1 MSFLKSL
8 DISASGMSAQRVRM
22 DTIAQNIANAT
33 TSRTA
38 DGEPYRRR
46 VVVLSEMQGT
56 AFSTYLSRARSTGP
70 GSPRAART
78 NMGVKVADIA
88 TDNSDLRLEYDPTH
102 PDANEDG
109 YVQYPNVDE
118 VVEMVD
124 MMAATRAFEAN
135 VTAFNA
141 TKAIASKAFEI
152 GR

>member
-1 MSFLKSL
+1 MGFMNGL
-8 DISASGMSAQRVRM
+8 DISASGMSAQRMRM
-22 DTIAQNIANAT
+22 DTISQNIANAT

-56 AFSTYLSRARSTGP
+56 PFSTYYSRARQA
-70 GSPRAART
+70 GSLRNGMRG
-78 NMGVKVADIA
+78 MGVKVAEIA
-88 TDNSDLRLEYDPTH
+88 TDTSEYRLEYDPTH

-118 VVEMVD
+118 VVELVD

-141 TKAIASKAFEI
+141 TKAIATKSFEI